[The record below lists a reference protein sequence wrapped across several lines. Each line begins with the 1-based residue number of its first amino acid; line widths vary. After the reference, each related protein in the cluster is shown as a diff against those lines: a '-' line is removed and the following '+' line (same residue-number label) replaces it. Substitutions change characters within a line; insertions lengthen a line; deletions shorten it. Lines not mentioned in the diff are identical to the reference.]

1 MKTLNKCLL
10 VTLVASAALTALTLI
25 VYINTTGRADRTENL
40 IVQLQSFN
48 RNLREQAAEALGRTK
63 DKRAAKHLIAA
74 LKDDDSE
81 VRLKAAEALD
91 RIGWQAKDEDE
102 RQLYFIAKRDWDK
115 CLKMNP
121 VMMKELIRVMNDED
135 PQVRKKAIETLS
147 RIENPAVG
155 PLVAALRDDNGRVR
169 EKAANALIEIG
180 GIGVTQAFIVALTDR
195 NPYTREIAAG
205 ALGRIGDNC
214 ATKILVAALNDTNW
228 TVRENAAEALGLIGD
243 SYAIKP
249 LITVLED
256 EDSDVRLKAAEA
268 LDSLGWQPGNE
279 AEKRLYFIAKKDWDE
294 CLKLD
299 GVTVKAL
306 TRVLSDKNPQVR
318 KEATETLVKIGDL
331 DTLHALILSLENNNS
346 DIRKEAAETLGNI
359 GHSEAVKPLIGLLDD
374 LNPDVRKAAA
384 DSLVKIGGLN
394 TMQQLIIALQD
405 RNSYVRES
413 AAEILGKISN
423 PALDPL
429 MYALWESNWEVRIEA
444 AKALGKLRN
453 GRAVNSLIAV
463 LNYEGRDTRSGITKD
478 SGEITSS
485 LAKPFTTAVVTQDIR
500 LRIEVI
506 KALGQIGDQRAIP
519 ALIREL
525 QRWET
530 ARGAAEALEKLGWSP
545 QSAEETVHYLVA
557 KRDGN
562 TLRENWGQTKQ
573 ILSNDLKS
581 DDNVSTKNA
590 LYALIALGKE
600 EMIKELIDTLNAKGD
615 RIIAAVYLNCGD
627 NKLSDAAADWA
638 KKTRVYI
645 RTDSASYPV
654 GWGSW

>member
-1 MKTLNKCLL
+1 MKTLNRCLL
-10 VTLVASAALTALTLI
+10 VTLIVSAALSVLI
-25 VYINTTGRADRTENL
+25 LFLYINTFGKAGRTETL

-48 RNLREQAAEALGRTK
+48 RNLREQAVEALGRTG
-63 DKRAAKHLIAA
+63 DKRAAKHLVAA
-74 LKDDDSE
+74 LKDEDSD
-81 VRLKAAEALD
+81 VRQKAAEALD
-91 RIGWQAKDEDE
+91 RLGWQAKDEDE
-102 RQLYFIAKRDWDK
+102 QQLYFIAKRDWDK

-147 RIENPAVG
+147 RIENPAVE
-155 PLVAALRDDNGRVR
+155 PLAAALRDDNGRVR
-169 EKAANALIEIG
+169 EKAADALIEIG

-195 NPYTREIAAG
+195 NPYTREIAAE

-214 ATKILVAALNDTNW
+214 ATKILVAALNDTSW
-228 TVRENAAEALGLIGD
+228 AVRENTAEALGLIGD
-243 SYAIKP
+243 GYAIEP
-249 LITVLED
+249 LIGVLED

-268 LDSLGWQPGNE
+268 LDRLGWQPGDE

-331 DTLHALILSLENNNS
+331 DTLHALILALENNNS
-346 DIRKEAAETLGNI
+346 DIRKEAAETLGDI
-359 GHSEAVKPLIGLLDD
+359 GHSEAVKPLIDLLDD
-374 LNPDVRKAAA
+374 MNPDVRQAAA
-384 DSLVKIGGLN
+384 EALVKIGGLN
-394 TMQQLIIALQD
+394 TMQQLIVALQD

-444 AKALGKLRN
+444 AKALGKLKN
-453 GRAVNSLIAV
+453 NRAVNSLIAV
-463 LNYEGRDTRSGITKD
+463 LNYEGRDTRSDITEGT
-478 SGEITSS
+478 GEITSS
-485 LAKPFTTAVVTQDIR
+485 LAKPFTAAGMTQDIR

-506 KALGQIGDQRAIP
+506 KALGQIGDKRAIP

-525 QRWET
+525 KHWET
-530 ARGAAEALEKLGWSP
+530 AQDAAEALEKLGWSP
-545 QSAEETVHYLVA
+545 QSVEETIHLLVA

-562 TLRENWGQTKQ
+562 TLRKNWDQTKQ
-573 ILSNDLKS
+573 VLSEDLKS
-581 DDNVSTKNA
+581 EDDRDVKNA
-590 LYALIALGKE
+590 LYAFIALGE
-600 EMIKELIDTLNAKGD
+600 EEITKELIDTLNAKGD
-615 RIIAAVYLNCGD
+615 RIIAVVYLNCGD
-627 NKLSDAAADWA
+627 NKLSSAAMDWA
-638 KKTRVYI
+638 KKTRVYL
-645 RTDSASYPV
+645 RTDSVAYPV